1 MSQDGD
7 TEYMPPEPK
16 TPNRGIYNMK
26 SLPGLAQSMARFNT
40 SYLQAS
46 VSSTLYSKDTGDD
59 DLVTKSKARN
69 QFKIHARKEIGR
81 LSGESV
87 EGKRM

>member
-1 MSQDGD
+1 
-7 TEYMPPEPK
+7 MPPDPK

-26 SLPGLAQSMARFNT
+26 SMPGLAHSMARFND
-40 SYLQAS
+40 SYLRAS
-46 VSSTLYSKDTGDD
+46 VSSTLYSKDQGKD
-59 DLVTKSKARN
+59 DLVTKKKARS
-69 QFKIHARKEIGR
+69 QFRIHARIEIGR